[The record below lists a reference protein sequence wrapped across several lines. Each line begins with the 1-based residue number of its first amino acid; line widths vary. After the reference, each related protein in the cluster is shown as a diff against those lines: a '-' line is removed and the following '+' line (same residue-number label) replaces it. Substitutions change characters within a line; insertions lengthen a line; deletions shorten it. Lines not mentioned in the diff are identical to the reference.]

1 VFFPPPHT
9 GEKGAFVSLFT
20 SYRKEYERG
29 RLLEAALPPEP
40 LPLFADWL
48 GVAASSGLREPNA
61 MCLATA
67 TPDGRPAAR
76 MVLLKD
82 FDERGFSFF
91 TNYDSRKG
99 REMGANPFAALTF
112 WWGELERQVRIE
124 GKVVKISAVESD
136 EYYSARPLGSRL
148 GAWASQQ
155 SRVIPNREV
164 LEQRLAE
171 LQAEY
176 SDRSPDRPAFWGGY
190 RVVPDVIEFW
200 QGGTNRLHDR
210 LRYTR
215 TPTGWELDRL
225 SP

>member
-1 VFFPPPHT
+1 
-9 GEKGAFVSLFT
+9 
-20 SYRKEYERG
+20 
-29 RLLEAALPPEP
+29 
-40 LPLFADWL
+40 
-48 GVAASSGLREPNA
+48 
-61 MCLATA
+61 
-67 TPDGRPAAR
+67 
-76 MVLLKD
+76 
-82 FDERGFSFF
+82 
-91 TNYDSRKG
+91 
-99 REMGANPFAALTF
+99 
-112 WWGELERQVRIE
+112 
-124 GKVVKISAVESD
+124 
-136 EYYSARPLGSRL
+136 
-148 GAWASQQ
+148 
-155 SRVIPNREV
+155 VIPNREV